1 MSDICPST
9 HRTHLAA
16 PILRPPHS
24 ALSTLLLCISILCA
38 VSSAANHSFIMHCH
52 KLCAVLGKKYSR
64 EEFGDSCFVCNVFPG
79 HFKFS
84 SDPNRLPKTFL
95 GIVALYLKLSPFG
108 LSTRLRK
115 KKVLP
120 DSSNR
125 DFEVSLDY
133 LNKGIRMEV
142 SLDNAQ
148 EVLNKIQLSR
158 HIVNRDKKV
167 IVPPV
172 RTDTIHACDIMEDL
186 AIAYGYNNIQTT

>member
-1 MSDICPST
+1 
-9 HRTHLAA
+9 
-16 PILRPPHS
+16 
-24 ALSTLLLCISILCA
+24 
-38 VSSAANHSFIMHCH
+38 
-52 KLCAVLGKKYSR
+52 
-64 EEFGDSCFVCNVFPG
+64 
-79 HFKFS
+79 
-84 SDPNRLPKTFL
+84 
-95 GIVALYLKLSPFG
+95 LSPFG